1 MDRAA
6 LRRAGRTALRD
17 ALARAGLELRRTGG
31 GGPRRTLA
39 EVLAHARSVGVAPRT
54 VVDVGVAAGTPELYA
69 AFPDAALLLVEP
81 LADLHRAE
89 LDALAARRRTVVA
102 PVAAGPEPGAR
113 EIAVHRVPACSSL
126 LGGRVGE
133 GGHVARR
140 SVPVARL
147 DDLLEQHGLAGPHV
161 LKVDVEGAELDVLAG
176 APRALADAELVLLE
190 VSFFALVPGGAQ
202 VADVVCWMRDRG
214 FAPYD
219 VFSGHVRP
227 LDGALAQL
235 DVAFVP
241 ADGPLRADHRYAT
254 AEQADALYRRWGL

>member
-1 MDRAA
+1 MARAGA
-6 LRRAGRTALRD
+6 LRRAGRTALRG

-39 EVLAHARSVGVAPRT
+39 EALAHARRVGVAPGT
-54 VVDVGVAAGTPELYA
+54 VVDVGVAAGTPDLYA

-89 LDALAARRRTVVA
+89 LDALAGRRPTVVA
-102 PVAAGPEPGAR
+102 PVAAGPAPGER
-113 EIAVHRVPACSSL
+113 RIAVHRVPACSSM

-133 GGHVARR
+133 GEAVQRT
-140 SVPVARL
+140 VPVARL
-147 DDLLEQHGLAGPHV
+147 DDLVAEHRLAGPHV
-161 LKVDVEGAELDVLAG
+161 LKVDVEGGELEVLAG
-176 APRALADAELVLLE
+176 APRTLAAAQLVVLE

-202 VADVVCWMRDRG
+202 VADVVCWMRDHG
-214 FAPYD
+214 FVPYD
-219 VFSGHVRP
+219 VVGGHVRP